1 MLIVW
6 LINRLVNCFVS
17 LIINKVY
24 SLSLQAAAR
33 IIFFNDYRHILH
45 LWETKL
51 GKIHI
56 HPYIRTHEI
65 LHC

>member
-6 LINRLVNCFVS
+6 LIIRLVNNFS

-65 LHC
+65 LPC